1 MEMVKRMDNINFY
14 TGYCIDTYMLSDI
27 NTINNNAFAST

>member
-1 MEMVKRMDNINFY
+1 MEMVKQMDTIWLY
-14 TGYCIDTYMLSDI
+14 TGFCINTYLLSDI